1 MIVIERS
8 VGRLCNHLIKYDGVL
23 LVIDYGNVSG
33 MGDTF
38 QAVSKHDF
46 KDVLEKPE
54 ELAKKIDSAANI
66 MKKIAEGSLIL
77 DPFNAPIV
85 YELVKILGL
94 LNDNK
99 LAIAK
104 IINKSVALLFIVLDL
119 IKDFCI
125 KL

>member
-1 MIVIERS
+1 
-8 VGRLCNHLIKYDGVL
+8 
-23 LVIDYGNVSG
+23 
-33 MGDTF
+33 
-38 QAVSKHDF
+38 
-46 KDVLEKPE
+46 
-54 ELAKKIDSAANI
+54 
-66 MKKIAEGSLIL
+66 MKKIAEGSLVL